1 MKEINRH
8 IDQINKLC
16 DSNKVKSLFAFGS
29 VIKDKLTPES
39 DIDFLVD
46 IDAQDPLSYSDKYF
60 DLKFN
65 LEKIFNRKID
75 LLELKSLKNRF
86 LKKEIDQTKIRIYG
100 E

>member
-1 MKEINRH
+1 MKEINKN
-8 IDQINKLC
+8 IEQIKKLC

-29 VIKDKLTPES
+29 VIKNKLTPES
-39 DIDFLVD
+39 DIDFIVD
-46 IDAQDPLSYSDKYF
+46 IDDQDPLSYSDKYF

-65 LEKIFNRKID
+65 LEKIFDRKID

-86 LKKEIDQTKIRIYG
+86 LKQEIDQTKLQIYG